1 MQDNDPMK
9 RRSFFQ
15 ILLGSSIASRLLPSS
30 VAAGEPTV
38 AQQGLPRLSEGGPFT
53 LPPLPYAPTA
63 LEPYIDAETMT
74 LHHDKHHAAYVN
86 NLNKAIAPY
95 PDLQKKSLEDLL
107 SNLDAVPTEIRTTVR
122 NNAGGHANHS
132 HLWKTLSN
140 PGKKPEGKLSKEMDE
155 TFGSYDK
162 WKEEMTKCAM
172 GIFGSGWAWFARGKD
187 GKLFIKPY
195 PNQDSPLMES
205 ASLIYGID
213 VWEHAYY
220 LKHQNRRAD
229 YVKTCLEITSL
240 L

>member
-1 MQDNDPMK
+1 MTNLS
-9 RRSFFQ
+9 RRNLLKL
-15 ILLGSSIASRLLPSS
+15 LLGSTLASRLLPSIS
-30 VAAGEPTV
+30 LAEPSL
-38 AQQGLPRLSEGGPFT
+38 AQQGSATPLEKGPFT

-63 LEPYIDAETMT
+63 LEPYIDAATMS

-140 PGKKPEGKLSKEMDE
+140 PGKKPEGKLAKEIDE
-155 TFGSYDK
+155 AFGTYEK
-162 WKEEMTKCAM
+162 WKEEMTKTAM
-172 GIFGSGWAWFARGKD
+172 GIFGSGWAWFARNKE
-187 GKLFIKPY
+187 GKLFIKAY

-205 ASLIYGID
+205 ATLIYGID

-229 YVKTCLEITSL
+229 YVKTCFEITSWST
-240 L
+240 

>member
-1 MQDNDPMK
+1 MTK
-9 RRSFFQ
+9 LSRRNLLKL
-15 ILLGSSIASRLLPSS
+15 LLGSTLASRLLPSIS
-30 VAAGEPTV
+30 QAEPSV

-53 LPPLPYAPTA
+53 LPPLPYAPNT
-63 LEPYIDAETMT
+63 LEPFIDAETMT

-95 PDLQKKSLEDLL
+95 PDLQKKSIEELL

-140 PGKKPEGKLSKEMDE
+140 PGKKPEGKLAKEIDN
-155 TFGSYDK
+155 TFGNYEK
-162 WKEEMTKCAM
+162 WKEEMTKTAM
-172 GIFGSGWAWFARGKD
+172 GIFGSGWAWFARNKE
-187 GKLFIKPY
+187 GKLFIKAY

-205 ASLIYGID
+205 ATLIYGID

-229 YVKTCLEITSL
+229 YVKTSLEITAWTS
-240 L
+240 